1 MYQQILNELSPQNKI
16 KLTNKLKTHSD
27 PLNIYS
33 YIDCIISNST
43 NLPKISQS
51 EINKIDKKCTPKS
64 IRGGAATIHPDLYA
78 TNNYTENP
86 ANQVE
91 MKINFENNIARPQ
104 LLIGGCECKELYEQ
118 VKKYLNKHIKN
129 KKSLKK
135 SLNCIITQR
144 LLSYIKLVNKNN
156 RLTPLYKK

>member
-51 EINKIDKKCTPKS
+51 
-64 IRGGAATIHPDLYA
+64 
-78 TNNYTENP
+78 
-86 ANQVE
+86 
-91 MKINFENNIARPQ
+91 
-104 LLIGGCECKELYEQ
+104 
-118 VKKYLNKHIKN
+118 
-129 KKSLKK
+129 
-135 SLNCIITQR
+135 
-144 LLSYIKLVNKNN
+144 
-156 RLTPLYKK
+156 